1 MQIFFLKVSLVF
13 LKKNDGDFFFFYA
26 PAPAAE
32 CAVHNELKHR
42 KKSILTGQLYAG
54 FPKG

>member
-26 PAPAAE
+26 HAPAAE
-32 CAVHNELKHR
+32 CAVHNELKHGN
-42 KKSILTGQLYAG
+42 KSIVTGQ
-54 FPKG
+54 